1 MIKQKRINFR
11 CLHSRKVNP
20 QLQKEKGRK
29 KVHKLISFFVVV
41 NVWKLMCCRTILQIR
56 ESTLYFGNEALKKKK
71 FSFHYCSSYTRCEWN
86 QKRWSKNETIKKKS
100 VYFSRVIVRWRIVA
114 FLLFRSCVFLR
125 FFFPLLISRCSRYL
139 TKSPHFFLESDFD
152 SLTGFPCL
160 FFLFFFFN
168 PLTST
173 VLIEIQ
179 PLSKQKSS
187 WTKFVFFF

>member
-29 KVHKLISFFVVV
+29 KVHRLISFFVVV
-41 NVWKLMCCRTILQIR
+41 DVWKLMCCRTILQIR
-56 ESTLYFGNEALKKKK
+56 ESTLYFGNEALKKKVLLSLLQLVYSLWVK
-71 FSFHYCSSYTRCEWN
+71 PENMIKEWNNKKKVRVFLSGYCSV
-86 QKRWSKNETIKKKS
+86 KNCS
-100 VYFSRVIVRWRIVA
+100 FFVVS
-114 FLLFRSCVFLR
+114 FLCVSSL

-160 FFLFFFFN
+160 FYLFFFF
-168 PLTST
+168 
-173 VLIEIQ
+173 
-179 PLSKQKSS
+179 
-187 WTKFVFFF
+187 